1 MPKKTGPRL
10 ESRRVLLRFV
20 CREFGYDEPEAMLAM
35 LRGASAGVDS
45 GGESGFAR
53 ALPLRP
59 DRATVTAERLAEY
72 DANVAGHSRR
82 LRMTGEHGRSWKPHQ
97 WLALL
102 FTEHYL
108 RRWFDDAEALRA
120 ELNAALRKGPFPR
133 FMAAYEPDD
142 LRTLAFQSAT
152 GSGKTLLMHA
162 HILQYRHRLRRAGGR
177 LNNAVLVTPNE
188 QLSAQHAR
196 ELAASGLGARL
207 LSGAAGGDLAA
218 PIAIID
224 LPKLA
229 ERKGV
234 KRVAAADFGENNLV
248 LVDEGHLGASGKA
261 WRERRKEL
269 ARGGFAFEY
278 SATFDQIAGAD
289 DGLAD
294 AYGKCLLFDYPY
306 RTFHA
311 EGYGKDYHIL
321 NLPGGAQDE
330 NAETYLTGCLLA
342 FFQQSRLWREHGA
355 AWREFEIARPLLAF
369 LGKTVTGSSKA
380 DRETRSD
387 VVRILEF
394 LGRALARGGETR
406 DRIARLLAGRSGL
419 VDEDGREPFA
429 GRFPH
434 VPADGDVYGEL
445 CETLFHGAGRL
456 RVVYPTAGAGEL
468 HLRVADNPPF
478 GVVNVG
484 DSTGLHK
491 LLADAP
497 SPHFDVERE
506 RGFAERLFAGVD
518 RADSPVNVVV
528 GARRFI
534 AGWNSWRVSA
544 MGLMHVGV
552 KEGPEIVQM
561 FGRGVRLKGWRG
573 SLKRHRDCPGAPAAE
588 NGEGLALLETLH
600 IFGLR
605 ANYMSAFRELLAKQG
620 APLDRETI
628 ELKTKWS
635 FPRPSGLR
643 TIRLEKD
650 ADWERSG
657 ERIALPP
664 PGGADSP
671 AAVLDLRSRLQ
682 ARASAPGPDEDGGGR
697 GDSLAAIAPGRMA
710 FLDRTRI
717 YDRVLA
723 RKRRMG
729 WSNLAIDRGTVDR
742 LLDSDEWYT
751 LHAPPERLAPRGFAG
766 LQALE
771 DVAVDLVADYAER
784 FWRRARRRWEH
795 ERIEVGELDESD
807 PNNVRAYAVEVDA
820 RNAELADHVRELARH
835 PWGGFA
841 RTGLESVATVGAHAY
856 EPLLCARAGCEVE
869 VRPAP
874 LNRDEGEVVK
884 ELERLARKKDSR
896 LGGRELFLIRNT
908 SRGGGLSFFDDF
920 AYYPDFIVWL
930 KGGAVQHMIFLDPKG
945 LARLGPREREKV
957 RLHRGIKEVE
967 KRAREKAPGLR
978 LHAYILSATPPDGI
992 DDGKRAQGAWEKDG
1006 VYFLADRDC
1015 LGKVAAHALGAKE

>member
-1 MPKKTGPRL
+1 MPKKARPRL
-10 ESRRVLLRFV
+10 ESRRVLLRFA
-20 CREFGYDEPEAMLAM
+20 CRQFGYEAPEAMLET
-35 LRGASAGVDS
+35 LRGASAEVDS

-59 DRATVTAERLAEY
+59 DRGAVTAARLAEY
-72 DANVAGHSRR
+72 DANIAGHSRR

-120 ELNAALRKGPFPR
+120 ELNAVLRDGR
-133 FMAAYEPDD
+133 FFARRLPAYAPDD

-162 HILQYRHRLRRAGGR
+162 HVLQYRHHLRRAGGR
-177 LNNAVLVTPNE
+177 LNNVVLVTPNE
-188 QLSAQHAR
+188 QLSAQHER
-196 ELAASGLGARL
+196 EMRASGLHARL

-224 LPKLA
+224 LAKLA

-234 KRVAAADFGENNLV
+234 KRVAVADFGENNLV

-289 DGLAD
+289 DGLAS

-306 RTFHA
+306 RAFHA

-321 NLPGGAQDE
+321 NLPGGAQDD
-330 NAETYLTGCLLA
+330 NANMYLTGCLLT

-380 DRETRSD
+380 DRATRSD

-394 LGRALARGGETR
+394 LGRALARGDETR

-419 VDEDGREPFA
+419 VDEEGNEYFA

-434 VPADGDVYGEL
+434 VPRTGDVYAEL

-491 LLADAP
+491 LLAGAP
-497 SPHFDVERE
+497 SPDFDVERE

-518 RADSPVNVVV
+518 RPDSPVNVVV

-573 SLKRHRDCPGAPAAE
+573 SLKRHRACPGAPEAE
-588 NGEGLALLETLH
+588 NSGGLALLETLH

-628 ELKTKWS
+628 ALKTKWT
-635 FPRPSGLR
+635 FPRPSGLK
-643 TIRLEKD
+643 TIRLEKG
-650 ADWERSG
+650 ADWARSG

-682 ARASAPGPDEDGGGR
+682 AQASAAPGPDEGG

-717 YDRVLA
+717 YDRLLA

-742 LLDSDEWYT
+742 LLDSDAWYT

-784 FWRRARRRWEH
+784 FWRKARRRWEH
-795 ERIEVGELDESD
+795 GRIEIGELDEAD
-807 PNNVRAYAVEVDA
+807 PNNLRAYTVEVDA
-820 RNAELADHVRELARH
+820 RNAALADHLRAVARH
-835 PWGGFA
+835 GWGGFDH

-856 EPLLCARAGCEVE
+856 EPLLCARADRKVE

-884 ELERLARKKDSR
+884 GLERLARKKDSR
-896 LGGRELFLIRNT
+896 LGGRELFLIRNV

-945 LARLGPREREKV
+945 LARLGPREREKIG
-957 RLHRGIKEVE
+957 LHSGIKEVE

-992 DDGKRAQGAWEKDG
+992 DDGTRAQGAWEKDG

-1015 LGKVAAHALGAKE
+1015 LGKVAADALAAEE

>member
-1 MPKKTGPRL
+1 MPKRTGPRL
-10 ESRRVLLRFV
+10 GSRRVLLRFV
-20 CREFGYDEPEAMLAM
+20 CREFGYDEPEAMLAT
-35 LRGASAGVDS
+35 LRGASAEVDS

-59 DRATVTAERLAEY
+59 DRAAVTAERLAEY
-72 DANVAGHSRR
+72 DSDIAGHSRR

-120 ELNAALRKGPFPR
+120 ELNAALRKGRFPR
-133 FMAAYEPDD
+133 FMAGYEPDD

-162 HILQYRHRLRRAGGR
+162 HILQYRQNLRRAGGR

-234 KRVAAADFGENNLV
+234 KRVAVADFGENNLV

-289 DGLAD
+289 EGLAD

-321 NLPGGAQDE
+321 NLSGGAQDE

-518 RADSPVNVVV
+518 RPDSPVNVVV

-742 LLDSDEWYT
+742 LLDSDGWYT

-807 PNNVRAYAVEVDA
+807 PNNVRAYTVEVDA
-820 RNAELADHVRELARH
+820 RNAELADHVRALARH

-930 KGGAVQHMIFLDPKG
+930 KGGADQHMIFLDPKG

-1015 LGKVAAHALGAKE
+1015 LGKVAAHALGAEE